1 MLIRTAG
8 ICVTNYINKGKNSK
22 KKEKTK
28 QNKENNHNQKNQEKK
43 FITGNQNKE
52 LVHANPVKLQNVA
65 RKEDSDR
72 PGYQSTPK

>member
-28 QNKENNHNQKNQEKK
+28 QNKENNHN
-43 FITGNQNKE
+43 
-52 LVHANPVKLQNVA
+52 
-65 RKEDSDR
+65 
-72 PGYQSTPK
+72 